1 MKKSLFH
8 PSRLLVALVV
18 LIAVGTGVF
27 VFFQVRT
34 DPVKDMLN
42 AGQNLVVDVI
52 VEHEHQPLFNEVVFY
67 NPITRKTAFM
77 DVPPNTGGLLPSLG
91 RVDGIAALYHPQ
103 KMRPYLDQLGSWL
116 GTPVPFYL
124 ILDTRQLS
132 ATVDL
137 LTGIELFISSSLE
150 LTQSSP
156 VYLLPS
162 GNNRLDGPKV
172 IQFLLAP
179 REGEDLADRASR
191 YQRLVQA
198 WLRRLGEEKSFL
210 VRPKVFPFLWKNVVS
225 NFEDVGMKTFIQV
238 CAQADWERT
247 VMQRVLG
254 TDRDVDGKT
263 LLFPHYNGTL
273 LKDSI
278 RQILEILP
286 RKDGSAL
293 LPSSVTI
300 EILNGTKQP
309 GLATRTSLLLK
320 SFGYNVVAVRNADNT
335 NQDYT
340 VIVDRKNT
348 QEAARKVADII
359 QCKKLVT
366 SQETTPADADVII
379 TLGKDFDGRYVR

>member
-1 MKKSLFH
+1 M
-8 PSRLLVALVV
+8 VV

-34 DPVKDMLN
+34 DPVKDTVN
-42 AGQNLVVDVI
+42 AGQNLVVDII
-52 VEHEHQPLFNEVVFY
+52 VEHEHHPLVNEVVFY
-67 NPITRKTAFM
+67 NPISRKTAFM
-77 DVPPNTGGLLPSLG
+77 DVPPDTGGLLPSLG
-91 RVDGIAALYHPQ
+91 RVDGIAALYHPE

-124 ILDTRQLS
+124 ILDTHQLS

-150 LTQSSP
+150 LTQTTP
-156 VYLLPS
+156 LYLLPS

-172 IQFLLAP
+172 IQYLLAP

-198 WLRRLGEEKSFL
+198 WLRQLGAEKNFL
-210 VRPKVFPFLWKNVVS
+210 LRPEVFPYLWKNVAS

-238 CAQADWERT
+238 CATADWERT

-254 TDRDVDGKT
+254 TDRDVDGKI

-278 RQILEILP
+278 RQILEVLP

-335 NQDYT
+335 NQDNT
-340 VIVDRKNT
+340 VIVDRKGT

-359 QCKKLVT
+359 QCRKLIT